1 MGGRQLQSCFGRQIL
16 GGDFLGG
23 VSGLLGFGSFG
34 GGFGLGL
41 LGGDAAGEADGCFG
55 AGRAYHLVEDSAGQ
69 DDRGEYLAAG
79 GRKHSLAKHGQADG
93 YACLGN

>member
-23 VSGLLGFGSFG
+23 VGGLLGFGSFG

-41 LGGDAAGEADGCFG
+41 LGGDAAGEADGGFG
-55 AGRAYHLVEDSAGQ
+55 AGRTDHLVEDSAGQ
-69 DDRGEYLAAG
+69 DDRGEHLAAG

-93 YACLGN
+93 YACLGD